1 LPSGQVEQPRSP
13 VFYTA
18 IHGRNYVFYAAP
30 PALQCM
36 EAYLD
41 FCRLKNTPD
50 TNELPK
56 MGFLLTSSYA
66 PIRIYR
72 VKA

>member
-1 LPSGQVEQPRSP
+1 
-13 VFYTA
+13 
-18 IHGRNYVFYAAP
+18 VFYAAP

-36 EAYLD
+36 QAYMN
-41 FCRLKNTPD
+41 FCRLKASDSNI
-50 TNELPK
+50 LPK

-72 VKA
+72 IKT

>member
-1 LPSGQVEQPRSP
+1 M
-13 VFYTA
+13 
-18 IHGRNYVFYAAP
+18 FYAAP

-41 FCRLKNTPD
+41 FCRLKNTPG
-50 TNELPK
+50 TNELPRR
-56 MGFLLTSSYA
+56 GFLLTSSYA

>member
-1 LPSGQVEQPRSP
+1 MNKKFRFVLNSALP
-13 VFYTA
+13 
-18 IHGRNYVFYAAP
+18 GRNYVFYAAP

-36 EAYLD
+36 QAYMD
-41 FCRLKNTPD
+41 FCRLKASGSD
-50 TNELPK
+50 ALPQ